1 MILVDT
7 TIPMHIVGRPDP
19 LQDRAL
25 ELVRQA
31 RLDGEVLV
39 TDVEV
44 YQEILHRYTAIGR
57 PDSIDEAFNEL
68 NRIVTRV
75 LSYDMDDVRLA
86 RAILREVPG
95 VQARDAIHAAVML
108 NRGIAR
114 IMSHDRG
121 FDRVP
126 GIERIF

>member
-1 MILVDT
+1 MYV
-7 TIPMHIVGRPDP
+7 VGSPGP
-19 LQDRAL
+19 EQDRAN
-25 ELVRQA
+25 ELIDQA
-31 RLDGEVLV
+31 LADGETLV

-44 YQEILHRYTAIGR
+44 YQEILHRYTAINR
-57 PDSIDEAFNEL
+57 PSDIDDAFAAL
-68 NRIVTRV
+68 DDAVTHV
-75 LSYDMDDVRLA
+75 FSYDMEDVRLA
-86 RAILREVPG
+86 RAILRQVPG
-95 VQARDAIHAAVML
+95 IQARDAIHAAIML